1 MITTYFPH
9 ITLYDEGTVSLVRE
23 LLDAASVGGHRRGSH
38 VAAHRLGFPPPLDLQ
53 TALCRWRRH
62 LHLDP
67 LQHSLSHCTPA
78 HKSIKDFLTNR
89 NFDLEMSTKTDL
101 KSSWERREGET
112 GGSGEGSRHR
122 GGEDGDGT
130 VSDERED
137 GEQGHP
143 PCHQVCPR
151 GSVRVPIGKAGRTH
165 RDRGRLHPFFPQ
177 GREQALTAARGGPRT
192 GKIDRHHENRSKD
205 CPRTRLR
212 LAPTCQRTDGL
223 DLT

>member
-53 TALCRWRRH
+53 TAPMETTPPPRPSTTLALA
-62 LHLDP
+62 LHASSQKYQRFFDKSKFRFGNVYENRPREL
-67 LQHSLSHCTPA
+67 LSV
-78 HKSIKDFLTNR
+78 
-89 NFDLEMSTKTDL
+89 
-101 KSSWERREGET
+101 
-112 GGSGEGSRHR
+112 GSGEGSRHR

-192 GKIDRHHENRSKD
+192 GKIDRHHEIDRKIVLGLGSD
-205 CPRTRLR
+205 LLR
-212 LAPTCQRTDGL
+212 RASGLTDWTSPEL
-223 DLT
+223 PLLLL